1 MNETI
6 EEPMKKKTLLRKR
19 FGKVLFWIGIIFVLA
34 SFVISPLIVVGIVLV
49 IIGIIMV
56 IHSRDA
62 AGNGIWVLMMSP
74 FAGSN

>member
-6 EEPMKKKTLLRKR
+6 EEPMMKKTPLRKR
-19 FGKVLFWIGIIFVLA
+19 VGKVLFWIGFIIILV
-34 SFVISPLIVVGIVLV
+34 SFVISALIVVGIVLV
-49 IIGIIMV
+49 IIGLIAILYP
-56 IHSRDA
+56 RDG